1 MKDSPELQNV
11 KRAIAALSPS
21 ERAFLRPWIL
31 AKFDVAG
38 KLQAKLD
45 DTYD

>member
-1 MKDSPELQNV
+1 MPDSPEVRTV
-11 KRAIAALSPS
+11 KNLIAQLRPS

-38 KLQAKLD
+38 KLVAKLD
-45 DTYD
+45 D